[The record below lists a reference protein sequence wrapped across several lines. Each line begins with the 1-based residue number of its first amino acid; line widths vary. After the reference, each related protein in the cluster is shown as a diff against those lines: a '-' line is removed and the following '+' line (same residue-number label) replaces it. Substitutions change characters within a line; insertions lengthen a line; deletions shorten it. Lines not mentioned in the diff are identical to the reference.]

1 MEKVY
6 YKNEIRLGQALK
18 LSGYAENGGLAKAM
32 IQDGAVYL
40 NGEVETRRGRMI
52 AKKLV
57 LSGFRN
63 YDNHE
68 IEFSGGVNVLYGNN
82 AQ

>member
-40 NGEVETRRGRMI
+40 NGTVETRRG
-52 AKKLV
+52 KQLE
-57 LSGFRN
+57 SGDVVTIDFA
-63 YDNHE
+63 DE
-68 IEFSGGVNVLYGNN
+68 PVSFEVVKE
-82 AQ
+82 

>member
-32 IQDGAVYL
+32 IQDGVVYL
-40 NGEVETRRGRMI
+40 NGKVEKRRGKQLASGDIVMI
-52 AKKLV
+52 NFADEPISFEV
-57 LSGFRN
+57 
-63 YDNHE
+63 
-68 IEFSGGVNVLYGNN
+68 IEE
-82 AQ
+82 

>member
-32 IQDGAVYL
+32 IQDGVVYL
-40 NGEVETRRGRMI
+40 NGEVETRRGRKLQSGDIIMI
-52 AKKLV
+52 DFADEPVSFEVIK
-57 LSGFRN
+57 
-63 YDNHE
+63 E
-68 IEFSGGVNVLYGNN
+68 
-82 AQ
+82 

>member
-40 NGEVETRRGRMI
+40 NSEVETRRGRQLQSGDVVMI
-52 AKKLV
+52 DFADEPVSFEVIK
-57 LSGFRN
+57 
-63 YDNHE
+63 E
-68 IEFSGGVNVLYGNN
+68 
-82 AQ
+82 

>member
-6 YKNEIRLGQALK
+6 FKDELRIGQALK

-40 NGEVETRRGRMI
+40 NGEVETRRGKQLESGDVVMI
-52 AKKLV
+52 DFEDEPVSFEVIK
-57 LSGFRN
+57 
-63 YDNHE
+63 E
-68 IEFSGGVNVLYGNN
+68 
-82 AQ
+82 

>member
-40 NGEVETRRGRMI
+40 NGEVETRRGRQLQSGDIIMI
-52 AKKLV
+52 DFADEPVSFEVIK
-57 LSGFRN
+57 
-63 YDNHE
+63 E
-68 IEFSGGVNVLYGNN
+68 
-82 AQ
+82 